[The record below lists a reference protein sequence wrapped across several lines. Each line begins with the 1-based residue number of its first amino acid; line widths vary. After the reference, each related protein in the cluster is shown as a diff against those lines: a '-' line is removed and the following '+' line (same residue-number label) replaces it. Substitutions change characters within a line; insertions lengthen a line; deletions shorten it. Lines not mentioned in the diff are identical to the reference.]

1 MKRTTKPKPKNFPKK
16 NLLEYKKN
24 DPLWKKTLQK
34 KTDLI
39 TLLNYTVDLNSR
51 LKTHF
56 DYYDLY
62 IQSIDFKFI
71 LSSFENLKYPKQSKK
86 LRKVKYFKY
95 LNFPVNPIN

>member
-1 MKRTTKPKPKNFPKK
+1 MKRNQKK
-16 NLLEYKKN
+16 TFQRKICFRKKKN

-56 DYYDLY
+56 DFYDLY
-62 IQSIDFKFI
+62 IQSNDFKFI
-71 LSSFENLKYPKQSKK
+71 LGSFGNLKYPKQSKK

>member
-1 MKRTTKPKPKNFPKK
+1 MEKDSSK
-16 NLLEYKKN
+16 E
-24 DPLWKKTLQK
+24 
-34 KTDLI
+34 TDLI

-62 IQSIDFKFI
+62 IQSNDFKFS
-71 LSSFENLKYPKQSKK
+71 LGSFENLKYPKQSKK